1 MKSAADE
8 NRFLLCCEAIL
19 RFCSTSLV
27 APTIGGEKI
36 TCWGFYCQRWSGM
49 LLASV
54 KGSLCICTG
63 AKCCYA
69 RDV

>member
-8 NRFLLCCEAIL
+8 NGLLLCCEAISH
-19 RFCSTSLV
+19 FCSTSLV
-27 APTIGGEKI
+27 APTVRGDKI
-36 TCWGFYCQRWSGM
+36 TCQGFHCLRRSGI

-69 RDV
+69 RDA